1 MSRRP
6 ALDVLLQLRA
16 ISERLARRS
25 VVEASAAQVAADE
38 HVHDLEEALA
48 DLSLPRDARTVEWVA
63 AQASRR
69 SMATLVV
76 VARERAE
83 HAAAE
88 TAAARAVWLERER
101 ERESIAQM
109 QARVADEE
117 RDERARLEQRENDD
131 IVTGRHGR
139 HLDTTAPAPTG
150 ADT

>member
-25 VVEASAAQVAADE
+25 VVEASAAQAAATE
-38 HVHDLEEALA
+38 HVHDLEDALA
-48 DLSLPRDARTVEWVA
+48 DLVLPRDARTTEWVA

-83 HAAAE
+83 QASAE
-88 TAAARAVWLERER
+88 TAAARAVWLDRER

-109 QARVADEE
+109 QARVAEEE

-131 IVTGRHGR
+131 LVTGRHGR

-150 ADT
+150 ADA